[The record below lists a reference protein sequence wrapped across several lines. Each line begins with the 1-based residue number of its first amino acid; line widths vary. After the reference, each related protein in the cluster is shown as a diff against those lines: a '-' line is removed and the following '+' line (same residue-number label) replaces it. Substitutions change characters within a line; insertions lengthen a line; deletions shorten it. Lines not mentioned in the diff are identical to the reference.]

1 MGEINNMSFR
11 QSREIEMQRV
21 REEMLKK
28 EREIRRY
35 MSDYERKNRDMW
47 QRDFKDVAL
56 RLEDESRW
64 EMKRMR
70 EELEKMYRN

>member
-1 MGEINNMSFR
+1 MSFR

-64 EMKRMR
+64 EMKRRR

>member
-1 MGEINNMSFR
+1 MGKINNMSFR

-64 EMKRMR
+64 EMKRRR